1 MKAAWSDSGHV
12 SGLKLVTTSFRTS
25 SGFLA
30 NRVRGELLPIVNDL
44 LGLTRKVVTR
54 AVSFIDLMKV
64 NFNYDFLKCPSCGG
78 ILELTRR
85 YFGLFGARCA
95 DEIHQKLATS
105 GFEKN

>member
-1 MKAAWSDSGHV
+1 MRDLLSKKSYISWDKTACLMPNSA
-12 SGLKLVTTSFRTS
+12 RR
-25 SGFLA
+25 
-30 NRVRGELLPIVNDL
+30 NRGELLPIVNDL